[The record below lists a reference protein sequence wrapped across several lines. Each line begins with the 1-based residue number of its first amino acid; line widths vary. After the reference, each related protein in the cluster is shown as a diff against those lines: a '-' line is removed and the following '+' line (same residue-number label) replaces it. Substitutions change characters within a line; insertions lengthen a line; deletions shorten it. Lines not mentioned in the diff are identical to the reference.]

1 MLQIDEK
8 YIEQYI
14 EQTKEKQK
22 NTNQANC
29 ADFSFSKMLEYRH
42 IPIDNIEIYIEFKD
56 KFCNIC
62 KNFVFDFVGNIK
74 LLSVKNVIYSNTS
87 FANLKSKQII
97 FNNCDI
103 QWLKLGD
110 SIECDNIIFTNCKI
124 NSISFINPSSHYRFK
139 DACFKFYHCSI
150 DNILIANGLWH
161 KVEFCK
167 EISFVGCRFLN
178 DKNGISLSNYIFG
191 KKANFS
197 NCKFYTDVYFNNST
211 FHDYA
216 DFHECKFEKVACFY
230 GATFEKV
237 PNFSQAIFKENL
249 NMINTNLN
257 FDFDELNEK
266 IKQEYEYFNKNKEE
280 KDKKSLDKFAN
291 DFRDSF
297 RLIKNA
303 LIKDNNL
310 LDASNFHKYELYCKE
325 IELEQIWHRQGKS
338 AETEVDTR
346 RNTQKF
352 RDYIDCLLLGFYRKL
367 CDHHTDFLK
376 VFNNL
381 VLLIAL
387 YILFSLSFAHT
398 RDIETILVSLKYPY
412 ITVGSFICVFLG
424 IVLLKYS
431 KKLLIFTKEKQCE
444 KNHILMP
451 IKDFYYLIK
460 SLFLALFFTC
470 IFYVLYEL
478 VRKNQLSC
486 NDFGYSVFTN
496 VSFISLYLCLVY
508 TKSLYFGRYILVF
521 ICYILLLVNFIENPI
536 IIHPLIRK
544 IGDISIGSSPSTIA
558 LNISYTILI
567 GLVLFSLQKT
577 ARKNSIV
584 PH

>member
-1 MLQIDEK
+1 M
-8 YIEQYI
+8 
-14 EQTKEKQK
+14 
-22 NTNQANC
+22 
-29 ADFSFSKMLEYRH
+29 F
-42 IPIDNIEIYIEFKD
+42 
-56 KFCNIC
+56 
-62 KNFVFDFVGNIK
+62 
-74 LLSVKNVIYSNTS
+74 
-87 FANLKSKQII
+87 
-97 FNNCDI
+97 
-103 QWLKLGD
+103 
-110 SIECDNIIFTNCKI
+110 
-124 NSISFINPSSHYRFK
+124 
-139 DACFKFYHCSI
+139 
-150 DNILIANGLWH
+150 
-161 KVEFCK
+161 
-167 EISFVGCRFLN
+167 
-178 DKNGISLSNYIFG
+178 
-191 KKANFS
+191 
-197 NCKFYTDVYFNNST
+197 
-211 FHDYA
+211 
-216 DFHECKFEKVACFY
+216 
-230 GATFEKV
+230 
-237 PNFSQAIFKENL
+237 
-249 NMINTNLN
+249 
-257 FDFDELNEK
+257 
-266 IKQEYEYFNKNKEE
+266 FNKVVL
-280 KDKKSLDKFAN
+280 SL
-291 DFRDSF
+291 
-297 RLIKNA
+297 
-303 LIKDNNL
+303 
-310 LDASNFHKYELYCKE
+310 
-325 IELEQIWHRQGKS
+325 G
-338 AETEVDTR
+338 
-346 RNTQKF
+346 
-352 RDYIDCLLLGFYRKL
+352 
-367 CDHHTDFLK
+367 
-376 VFNNL
+376 
-381 VLLIAL
+381 L

-412 ITVGSFICVFLG
+412 ITVGSFIYVFLG

-444 KNHILMP
+444 KNYILML

>member
-1 MLQIDEK
+1 MNDIKEKIADYINQHKSSLLYNIDHRSIEQSVMGLINGNKAAGNILNIDDTTIKERVYKEIGQQETKQALQIKEEGVVVYSQNSFVVSPRPAVYHDNGTTQPPQQQEK
-8 YIEQYI
+8 LQINSFDMRILSKYKLIFKQCELKFELNSNYPTSLTFHHQTMFFDCVFNAEYII
-14 EQTKEKQK
+14 QTLSTDVFAIK
-22 NTNQANC
+22 NCTFNKNVY
-29 ADFSFSKMLEYRH
+29 FS
-42 IPIDNIEIYIEFKD
+42 NA
-56 KFCNIC
+56 KFCN
-62 KNFVFDFVGNIK
+62 N
-74 LLSVKNVIYSNTS
+74 
-87 FANLKSKQII
+87 
-97 FNNCDI
+97 
-103 QWLKLGD
+103 
-110 SIECDNIIFTNCKI
+110 
-124 NSISFINPSSHYRFK
+124 
-139 DACFKFYHCSI
+139 
-150 DNILIANGLWH
+150 
-161 KVEFCK
+161 
-167 EISFVGCRFLN
+167 
-178 DKNGISLSNYIFG
+178 
-191 KKANFS
+191 
-197 NCKFYTDVYFNNST
+197 VYFNNSH
-211 FHDYA
+211 FKGYA
-216 DFHECKFEKVACFY
+216 DFHECEFEKTACFY
-230 GATFEKV
+230 GATFDNP

-249 NMINTNLN
+249 NMVNTNLN
-257 FDFDELNEK
+257 FNFDGLNVK
-266 IKQEYEYFNKNKEE
+266 IEQEYEYFNKNKREE
-280 KDKKSLDKFAN
+280 NKKSLDKFAN

-297 RLIKNA
+297 RLIKSA

-310 LDASNFHKYELYCKE
+310 LDASNFHKYEPYCKE

-352 RDYIDCLLLGFYRKL
+352 RDYIECLLLGFYRKL

-412 ITVGSFICVFLG
+412 ITVGSFIYVFLR

-444 KNHILMP
+444 KNYILML